1 MEIIAKYLLK
11 CQQLLFVARVWD
23 MIPFNWIN
31 KIQGDRYMNNLI
43 RFALITIVIV
53 VAALLLLA
61 VGGVLSS
68 RELQDNVVKVLQV
81 VAIVF
86 GASALITLVTKK

>member
-1 MEIIAKYLLK
+1 
-11 CQQLLFVARVWD
+11 
-23 MIPFNWIN
+23 
-31 KIQGDRYMNNLI
+31 MNNLV

>member
-1 MEIIAKYLLK
+1 
-11 CQQLLFVARVWD
+11 
-23 MIPFNWIN
+23 
-31 KIQGDRYMNNLI
+31 MNNLI